1 MRRFV
6 LSALLC
12 IGFLSAGHAEGA
24 DAAKDKPAAIPQTT
38 RNDIVADSQVREAAL
53 KELYARLK
61 RTSKDDAPRVQAT
74 INVLLAKTGNAA
86 ADVFLEWADESVAA
100 GNNAQALDYLDG
112 AILLTPNAPEP
123 YHKRATVLYA
133 QTLHA
138 AALADLERT
147 LVLEPRHTGALMGL
161 GALLSDLGED
171 KKALLA
177 LRKALELNPNLE
189 DAQKLEA
196 TLSKKIEGEGI

>member
-6 LSALLC
+6 LLVPLC
-12 IGFLSAGHAEGA
+12 LWSFANAQAQGPAAE
-24 DAAKDKPAAIPQTT
+24 KNKPAAIPQTT
-38 RNDIVADSQVREAAL
+38 RNDIVADPQVREAAL
-53 KELYARLK
+53 KELFARLK
-61 RTSKDDAPRVQAT
+61 QTSKDDAPRVQAT
-74 INVLLAKTGNAA
+74 INALLAKTGNAA
-86 ADVFLEWADESVAA
+86 ADVFLDWADESVAA
-100 GNNAQALDYLDG
+100 GKTAQALDYLDG

-123 YHKRATVLYA
+123 YHKRASILYA

-189 DAQKLEA
+189 DAKKLEL
-196 TLSKKIEGEGI
+196 TLAKKIEGEGI